1 MIKAKAE
8 KDTLQ
13 RQTEV
18 QQLLSLSPS
27 ALPGAIKPATVL
39 QQVPSFGIFGR
50 DVSSVGLR
58 HVLKCVVGMK
68 ISVTQQ
74 IFHS

>member
-1 MIKAKAE
+1 MIHSN
-8 KDTLQ
+8 DRL
-13 RQTEV
+13 RCN
-18 QQLLSLSPS
+18 SCCHS
-27 ALPGAIKPATVL
+27 ALQSSQGQLKAATVL
-39 QQVPSFGIFGR
+39 QQVPSFGIFGK